1 MKTTMCLIC
10 AFVLISGVGWAHGDQ
25 IHVMGTVSKLEGDT
39 ITVATTSGSEKIVR
53 IVPTTRFLRGESPAT
68 VQDLKVSDRV
78 VIHAKLT
85 GQILEATEVKIGVAK
100 TAQQSQ

>member
-1 MKTTMCLIC
+1 M
-10 AFVLISGVGWAHGDQ
+10 
-25 IHVMGTVSKLEGDT
+25 
-39 ITVATTSGSEKIVR
+39 R